1 MRRKHGLESLTV
13 SPEAHAALRAY
24 AWPGNAREVRNAIEA
39 AALCSN
45 GRIEADNL
53 PPDIRAGLAPLSATR
68 PTLRETAPTETLG
81 SVRDYE
87 RQIIVSMLRKH
98 RKANRVAIVLGIARS
113 TLYRKFAELDINP
126 AEFTGAGA
134 GPDETH

>member
-1 MRRKHGLESLTV
+1 MTGAGCRRERWTSATK
-13 SPEAHAALRAY
+13 
-24 AWPGNAREVRNAIEA
+24 EA
-39 AALCSN
+39 AA
-45 GRIEADNL
+45 
-53 PPDIRAGLAPLSATR
+53 APS
-68 PTLRETAPTETLG
+68 EDLG
-81 SVRDYE
+81 SVRAYE